1 MSQPPKSTILALR
14 ARWAAFKAVFLSRAV
29 TGVADVDMGR
39 SSSGLT
45 VLTIGMKYWRGQTDE
60 GAIWVTIEA
69 IL

>member
-1 MSQPPKSTILALR
+1 
-14 ARWAAFKAVFLSRAV
+14 
-29 TGVADVDMGR
+29 VADVDMGR